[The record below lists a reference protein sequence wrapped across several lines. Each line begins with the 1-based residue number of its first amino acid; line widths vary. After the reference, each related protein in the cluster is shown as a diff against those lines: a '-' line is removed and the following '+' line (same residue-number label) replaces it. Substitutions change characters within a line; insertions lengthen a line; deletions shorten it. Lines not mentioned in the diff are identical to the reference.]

1 MDCRCDT
8 ATGEKHGPA
17 HVGSSAHYQPPHHSL
32 TIDHNC
38 SHGVKGGIDEAD
50 SIDLTRPGLT
60 RVGKM
65 SAATFDMND
74 WPKLGGG
81 KRGVSDRMW
90 VKLLETEAELANARH
105 MHHADVES
113 RGALASLASW
123 RASTLTA
130 TALTPTRPIAVAV

>member
-1 MDCRCDT
+1 
-8 ATGEKHGPA
+8 
-17 HVGSSAHYQPPHHSL
+17 
-32 TIDHNC
+32 
-38 SHGVKGGIDEAD
+38 
-50 SIDLTRPGLT
+50 
-60 RVGKM
+60 
-65 SAATFDMND
+65 MNERQR
-74 WPKLGGG
+74 WG
-81 KRGVSDRMW
+81 KRKLLVSVRLW